1 MDRFGR
7 KKVIMIKAFMIL
19 TALIPLM
26 IIGFT
31 KTANSQNLL
40 PIYFISLF
48 FATFTFDLS
57 LLGYET
63 LPRKL
68 RENHFIIL

>member
-1 MDRFGR
+1 MVTSGLLMDRFGR

-31 KTANSQNLL
+31 KTAN
-40 PIYFISLF
+40 
-48 FATFTFDLS
+48 T
-57 LLGYET
+57 
-63 LPRKL
+63 
-68 RENHFIIL
+68 